1 MEAVS
6 VVNGDNVAG
15 SLALACGPCTD
26 NTSQARR
33 LLGSSGIGQSCRFA
47 HATACSHRALPR
59 RAPTACSYTACAQLD
74 ASHRHRSPPTPS
86 LLFRPRP
93 TRSSPRCRS
102 RKGAGLPPA
111 PPLRGPRSTTSPRS
125 RPGRSTWALG
135 VPSSPRTRSAAHS
148 QHRACA
154 HEVHPPKLPA
164 PMHNLRRASL
174 HFLEAG
180 ARTRDGRCREVD
192 RAGSTMPST
201 ALTSA
206 PLCLSPLLSAV
217 CVYNCV
223 TDV

>member
-59 RAPTACSYTACAQLD
+59 RAPTACSYTACAQLNS
-74 ASHRHRSPPTPS
+74 SHRHRSPPTPS

-125 RPGRSTWALG
+125 RPGKLVRVRRGRSVCRPRLA
-135 VPSSPRTRSAAHS
+135 PAPPRTLSTEPAHTKFTHRS
-148 QHRACA
+148 CL
-154 HEVHPPKLPA
+154 HPC
-164 PMHNLRRASL
+164 
-174 HFLEAG
+174 
-180 ARTRDGRCREVD
+180 T
-192 RAGSTMPST
+192 T
-201 ALTSA
+201 
-206 PLCLSPLLSAV
+206 
-217 CVYNCV
+217 Y
-223 TDV
+223 DVPRYTF